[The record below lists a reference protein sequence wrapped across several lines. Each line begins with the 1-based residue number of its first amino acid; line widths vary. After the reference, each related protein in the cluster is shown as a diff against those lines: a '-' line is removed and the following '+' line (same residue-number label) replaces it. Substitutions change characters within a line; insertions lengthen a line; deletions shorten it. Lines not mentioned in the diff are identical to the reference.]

1 MTMKMESFPELS
13 PEDLVASRPS
23 FIKTFQGLFP
33 FSSLH
38 FYFPERPQSALTW
51 KEGDGLEELGDLDW
65 DKRKEIFYQPQRK
78 RLFLPLT
85 LQGKQTAILVLFGVP
100 GLPGPKEQEFLLRLG
115 NLSLE
120 MAYQKKQSQLDPST
134 HLLHEFAFRRFL
146 IQALKNWAKNRAEK
160 GPEKLSLAGRKTQQ
174 APILGFIA
182 LNPRQGKKGF
192 SPFSTTAEHQPWLKM
207 IKKWFPPGTTLAA
220 IHHHPLTIGFFISQA
235 EDRQPLPFS
244 PAPVPDPI
252 DQAFTY
258 HLGWA
263 IPDSPDQETA
273 QGIPSRY
280 PAVNRWWEKAWSTL
294 QLASEMGRNAA
305 LGFDEIPHK
314 AGRVIELLPGHRVV
328 INLGQKVGL
337 KPYMRFSIL
346 TDDDPHQEK
355 GLAMPLEIQ
364 EHNTI
369 AEIIRFHQGAGPIQ
383 ILDSLRLIAPH
394 SQAGSEAEG
403 RPVSAGSSLSAFQ
416 KFQQTFRQAIPLRE
430 RFTLLIG
437 MLDDS
442 GDRVELWGER
452 SLLEILKEIIQ
463 VLQQE
468 LPSRGVI
475 EPYGQDGFILFLP
488 DWNRDQTREWI
499 TGPVQSRLPKT
510 FSLSFGLAD
519 YPCASFQKIEILDNV
534 LKTLDHLSFLGPRS
548 LIAFD
553 AVTLNISGDR
563 RYNQGDPKGAL
574 TEYEKA
580 LELDPCNIN
589 VLNSLGV
596 CHADLN
602 ALDQARDC
610 FQKVLALTPDDFMAS
625 FNLGFAYVRL
635 GETEQA
641 IHFWEDAAK
650 RLRANFDLSFHL
662 GRLYRDRGEGN
673 QALTW
678 FKKAEEDPERKGYI
692 FRTLA
697 EVHESL
703 GQGKEAMSY
712 YKKALKVQ
720 PQDALA
726 LSQLGSLY
734 LERGESLG
742 VALSLCLQATR
753 IDPQKISTWFN
764 LGKAYFQN
772 QSPKEAIHSFNQAL
786 TGGENS
792 PEIYKLLGLSY
803 SQIGKTKEAKSNFRE
818 ALKRNPEDEK
828 IRLLLQDNE
837 AL

>member
-1 MTMKMESFPELS
+1 MESFPELS
-13 PEDLVASRPS
+13 PEDLVASRPA
-23 FIKTFQGLFP
+23 FIKTFQSLFP

-65 DKRKEIFYQPQRK
+65 DKRKEIFYQPRRK

-100 GLPGPKEQEFLLRLG
+100 SPPGPKEKEFLLRLG

-120 MAYQKKQSQLDPST
+120 LAYQKKQSQLDPST
-134 HLLHEFAFRRFL
+134 SLLHEFAFRRFL
-146 IQALKNWAKNRAEK
+146 IQALKDRAKTRAES
-160 GPEKLSLAGRKTQQ
+160 GPEKLSLAGRKTRQ
-174 APILGFIA
+174 APILGFMA
-182 LNPRQGKKGF
+182 LTPIQGERGF
-192 SPFSTTAEHQPWLKM
+192 SSLLATAEHQPWLRI

-220 IHHHPLTIGFFISQA
+220 IYHHPLTIGFFIAPA
-235 EDRQPLPFS
+235 EDRQPLPFA
-244 PAPVPDPI
+244 PALIPNPI
-252 DQAFTY
+252 DPAFTY

-263 IPDSPDQETA
+263 IPDSPDLETA

-280 PAVNRWWEKAWSTL
+280 PALNRWWEKAWSSL
-294 QLASEMGRNAA
+294 QLASQMGGDAA

-314 AGRVIELLPGHRVV
+314 AGRVIELLPGHRAV

-346 TDDDPHQEK
+346 TDADRHQEK
-355 GLAMPLEIQ
+355 GLALPLEIL

-369 AEIIRFHQGAGPIQ
+369 MEIFRFHQGAEPIQ
-383 ILDSLRLIAPH
+383 LMDSLRLIAPH
-394 SQAGSEAEG
+394 HQAGPEAEG
-403 RPVSAGSSLSAFQ
+403 RPVSAGSSFSAFQ
-416 KFQQTFRQAIPLRE
+416 KFQHIFREAIPLWE

-437 MLDDS
+437 KLDDS
-442 GDRVELWGER
+442 GDRLELWGEGG
-452 SLLEILKEIIQ
+452 LLEILKEIIQ

-468 LPSRGVI
+468 IPSQGVL
-475 EPYGQDGFILFLP
+475 EAYGQDGFILFLP
-488 DWNRDQTREWI
+488 DWDRDQTRAWI
-499 TGPVQSRLPKT
+499 TGPVQNRLPKS

-553 AVTLNISGDR
+553 ALTLNISGDR
-563 RYNQGDPKGAL
+563 LYNQGDPKGAL

-580 LELDPCNIN
+580 LELDPGNIN

-602 ALDQARDC
+602 ALDRARDC
-610 FQKVLALTPDDFMAS
+610 FQKVLALAPDDFMAS
-625 FNLGFAYVRL
+625 FNLGFALVRL
-635 GETEQA
+635 GKTEQA
-641 IHFWEDAAK
+641 IHFWEEAAE

-662 GRLYRDRGEGN
+662 GRLYRDRGEWTR
-673 QALTW
+673 ALTW
-678 FKKAEEDPERKGYI
+678 FKKAEENPDRKGYI
-692 FRTLA
+692 FRSLA

-703 GQGKEAMSY
+703 GQGKEAMAY

-753 IDPQKISTWFN
+753 IDPQKGGYWFN

-772 QSPKEAIHSFNQAL
+772 HFHREAIHSFNQAL

-792 PEIYKLLGLSY
+792 REIYKLLGLSY
-803 SQIGKTKEAKSNFRE
+803 SQTGKIKEAKSSFRE
-818 ALKRNPEDEK
+818 ALKRNPEDEEL
-828 IRLLLQDNE
+828 RLLLQDSE
-837 AL
+837 AG